1 MTTSIVS
8 LFDSRDG
15 RLKRGDE
22 LLMINGKSLIGL
34 SHSEAVDVLRS
45 SPKLVQIVVASKVS
59 TCKGQTT
66 QNKLRQ
72 NGRLIKFVKYSPP
85 FYFSLLLSTSSVC
98 KFNQTNSCNYFLRTP
113 ELVGL
118 AHQFC
123 ASLVSVCSKFIKKNQ
138 LKLSHL
144 SILCEIYILLFLIFR
159 LY

>member
-59 TCKGQTT
+59 KGQIT
-66 QNKLRQ
+66 QNKLHKNTRV
-72 NGRLIKFVKYSPP
+72 IK
-85 FYFSLLLSTSSVC
+85 LL
-98 KFNQTNSCNYFLRTP
+98 K
-113 ELVGL
+113 
-118 AHQFC
+118 
-123 ASLVSVCSKFIKKNQ
+123 
-138 LKLSHL
+138 
-144 SILCEIYILLFLIFR
+144 
-159 LY
+159 